1 MRWNSFADKRCIW
14 VSYHQVVFDSS
25 SIAGDL
31 AYTIDAAFES
41 LVEIEKN
48 EDNELHI
55 VDNVIF
61 YRLLNEEVEL
71 VRVNFIPSLNP
82 TINYNTSYRIILGY
96 TLGLDFN

>member
-14 VSYHQVVFDSS
+14 VPYHQVVFDSS

-41 LVEIEKN
+41 LVEIEKI

-61 YRLLNEEVEL
+61 DRLLNEEVEL
-71 VRVNFIPSLNP
+71 VRVFFIPSLNP
-82 TINYNTSYRIILGY
+82 TIHYNTSYRIILDY
-96 TLGLDFN
+96 TLGLDLN